1 MSIEKAISKYEASLF
16 IFRGCGFDDDCSPDQ
31 WCVDT
36 IKNEKGYEC
45 VHKSTSTI

>member
-16 IFRGCGFDDDCSPDQ
+16 IFRGCGFDDHCSPDQ
-31 WCVDT
+31 WCVDN

-45 VHKSTSTI
+45 VHKSTFTI